1 MAPRC
6 YPNGTKLSQS
16 VKEVAI
22 GCSRSDSEGQD
33 GDVSMC
39 APFMAAA
46 EPLAPCVSANALNV
60 DNPQNKNDTQ
70 SPFRA
75 LAASLTS
82 LAREQQRAAHNDAPL
97 DRYQLERIASLAAAA
112 RPAMLPSPVNAGVG
126 DDVGV
131 ERCTEAVQRKL
142 GDARVVEPSYRET
155 DIEDLTTE
163 LILQLCQTAPVME
176 ETSTTDPFKKILD
189 IAQELRCSVP
199 TAVCSLVTRT
209 SSAPAANPILSATAL
224 AGETTRTGLS
234 VESTGTPMQFV
245 GKLTYGCG
253 RLPRLSVAADS
264 EPTSQ
269 RDEGTS
275 KSE

>member
-6 YPNGTKLSQS
+6 YPNCTRLSQS
-16 VKEVAI
+16 VEEFAI

-39 APFMAAA
+39 APLMAAA
-46 EPLAPCVSANALNV
+46 GPSAPGTSAYALKV
-60 DNPQNKNDTQ
+60 DNPQNDDDTQ
-70 SPFRA
+70 SLFRA
-75 LAASLTS
+75 LAALLTS
-82 LAREQQRAAHNDAPL
+82 LAREQQRVAHNDAPL

>member
-46 EPLAPCVSANALNV
+46 EPSTLCVPAHALKV
-60 DNPQNKNDTQ
+60 DNPQNHDDTQ
-70 SPFRA
+70 SLFRA

-82 LAREQQRAAHNDAPL
+82 LVRKQQRVAHNDAPL
-97 DRYQLERIASLAAAA
+97 DRYQQERIASLAAAA

-126 DDVGV
+126 DDVEV
-131 ERCTEAVQRKL
+131 EGCTDAVQGML
-142 GDARVVEPSYRET
+142 GDARVAEPSYRA
-155 DIEDLTTE
+155 DIKDLTTE
-163 LILQLCQTAPVME
+163 LILQLCQTAPVTE
-176 ETSTTDPFKKILD
+176 ETSTTDPLKKILD

-199 TAVCSLVTRT
+199 TAVCLLVTRT